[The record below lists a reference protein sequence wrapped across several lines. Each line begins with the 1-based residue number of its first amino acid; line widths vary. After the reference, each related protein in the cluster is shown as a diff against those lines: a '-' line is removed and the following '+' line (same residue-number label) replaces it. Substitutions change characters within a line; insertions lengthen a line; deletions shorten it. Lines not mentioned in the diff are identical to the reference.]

1 MRFLHLSSPFT
12 KGGEFVDFDKVAPL
26 AAYLEKKGVEEARLN
41 MEHLLAQY
49 LQWRDGRTPDER
61 PDDGI
66 AGMGVP
72 LPMATTGEPV
82 SGVPVVADAGFL
94 DPATAYRDAIH
105 LTAAGQQQLAGAL
118 EACARAILPPPG
130 G

>member
-1 MRFLHLSSPFT
+1 MLLSGSVAGPVGPLQRCVMLHRSLDGS
-12 KGGEFVDFDKVAPL
+12 DD
-26 AAYLEKKGVEEARLN
+26 AAFATIAAMAR
-41 MEHLLAQY
+41 A
-49 LQWRDGRTPDER
+49 
-61 PDDGI
+61 
-66 AGMGVP
+66 A
-72 LPMATTGEPV
+72 
-82 SGVPVVADAGFL
+82 GVPVVADAGFL